1 MKAIVSL
8 ATNNGNY
15 YQALARLGDSLK
27 GKFDGTFLGF
37 MGEESVQAPKH
48 AQNNYAFKVYSL
60 NYARLLGFAKV
71 FWLDS
76 SNYAVKNVQP
86 IFDYLDRQGYFFE
99 DSGHWVGSWCNDATL
114 DYFKITRAEAMKM
127 RMLSSGFVGMDFNKN
142 VSIEFFE
149 RWKTSMYAGAFNG
162 SWDNHRHDQTC
173 ASIIANQMG
182 LKYSANGTYF
192 AYMGDQY
199 EPPKKT
205 AVFHLKGM

>member
-37 MGEESVQAPKH
+37 MSEESVQAPKH
-48 AQNNYAFKVYSL
+48 RDNNYAFKVYAMS
-60 NYARLLGFAKV
+60 YARLLGYSKT
-71 FWLDS
+71 FWLDT

-99 DSGHWVGSWCNDATL
+99 DSGHMVGDWCNDDTL
-114 DYFKITRAEAMKM
+114 DYFEITRAEAMKM
-127 RMLSSGFVGMDFNKN
+127 RMLSSGFVGLDFNKA
-142 VSIEFFE
+142 VAIVFFE
-149 RWKTSMYAGAFNG
+149 RWKTSMYAGCFNG
-162 SWDNHRHDQTC
+162 LWEDHRHDQTC

-182 LKYSANGTYF
+182 LKYSDNCTYF
-192 AYMGDQY
+192 AYIGNEY
-199 EPPKKT
+199 LPPRKT

>member
-15 YQALARLGDSLK
+15 YQAIARLGDSLK

-48 AQNNYAFKVYSL
+48 ANNNYAFKLYAMS
-60 NYARLLGFAKV
+60 YARLLGYSKT

-76 SNYAVKNVQP
+76 SVYAVKNVQP

-99 DSGHWVGSWCNDATL
+99 DSGHQVGNWCNDQTL
-114 DYFKITRAEAMKM
+114 DYFKLTRAEAMGM
-127 RMLSSGFVGMDFNKN
+127 RMLSSGFVGIDFTKDTS
-142 VSIEFFE
+142 VEFFE
-149 RWKTSMYAGAFNG
+149 RWKSSMYAGAFNG
-162 SWDNHRHDQTC
+162 SWSDHRHDQTC

-182 LKYSANGTYF
+182 LKYSDNNNFF
-192 AYMGDQY
+192 AYIGNEY
-199 EPPKKT
+199 LPPKKT
-205 AVFHLKGM
+205 ALFHLKGM